1 MKPPEDCES
10 IEDVR
15 REIDA
20 LDYEIITLIDR
31 RTRYVESAAQFKT
44 SESSVR
50 APERQKAM
58 LEQRRQWSEEEGLD
72 PGVVEKIC
80 QTFVEYFIQR
90 EMECRRVSLLGIVP
104 VRHR

>member
-10 IEDVR
+10 IEEVR

-20 LDYEIITLIDR
+20 LDHEIITLIGR
-31 RTRYVESAAQFKT
+31 RARYVEATAQFKT

-58 LEQRRQWSEEEGLD
+58 LEQRRQWAEEEGLD
-72 PGVVEKIC
+72 PGVVEKIY
-80 QTFVEYFIQR
+80 QTLVEYFIQR
-90 EMECRRVSLLGIVP
+90 EMERWRVSD
-104 VRHR
+104 

>member
-1 MKPPEDCES
+1 MNPESIKPPEDCAG

-20 LDYEIITLIDR
+20 LDYEIITLIGR
-31 RTRYVESAAQFKT
+31 RVHYVEAAAQFKT

-58 LEQRRQWSEEEGLD
+58 LEQRRQWAEEEDLD
-72 PGVVEKIC
+72 PGVVEKIY
-80 QTFVEYFIQR
+80 QTLVEYFIQR
-90 EMECRRVSLLGIVP
+90 EMERWRVSD
-104 VRHR
+104 